1 MKLKMLIP
9 GLSAAFV
16 CGCGPRSEP
25 TVQKAHPSFLELASA
40 RFSVRYYDSKPVEQ
54 EKIDAILAAAFEIP
68 ENLTPSFMI
77 DVGYPAPGV
86 APSPMHSAKRAVV
99 DFVTYK

>member
-1 MKLKMLIP
+1 MKLKLPMLA
-9 GLSAAFV
+9 LVAAVV
-16 CGCGPRSEP
+16 CGCGPKSEP
-25 TVQKAHPSFLELASA
+25 TPQKSHPSFLELASA

-68 ENLTPSFMI
+68 ENLTPSFML

-86 APSPMHSAKRAVV
+86 APSPMHSAKRTIV